1 MSRGFVAA
9 HDAAFELPPR
19 SNTVGRYIEA
29 AVYALLALFF
39 AYVGVLCAVG
49 AFASA
54 VSAVKMLC
62 VLLVTAA
69 LLYAAC
75 RVRRGERAVLV
86 CILALA
92 AVLRVFYVFA
102 VPTQPS
108 SDFALLYS
116 SAQSTVNGD
125 LSWANVTEGYFSWW
139 HYQIPFVL
147 YEAFVLKLVNSMAVL
162 KLLNVMWSVGAVYFV
177 YRIVKCFSTTPC
189 AFAAALLAAVYP
201 GFIVQ
206 VSVLTNQHISLFFI
220 LFGLTV
226 LFETRSY
233 LGCAVS
239 GVLMALGNL
248 MRPEAAI
255 VIAALCCVG
264 LCRFIECPTKKSFA
278 RIIFSLAAVVLA
290 YFAFQKAAELVLHA
304 LGYAPYGIDNAVP
317 EWKLIVGL
325 DMESGGVYSDKY
337 AYLLDILDSTQRKKE
352 AHAVLLSHFL
362 RKNEWMWLFQKKIE
376 YFWTASQADGFNLSG
391 VNMAKELF
399 LGISIEKLTYLL
411 VDIERAILALTYL
424 MSAVSCALYA
434 RSAFAAKRESA
445 SAAPLCI
452 AAVLCGTVL
461 AYLFIE
467 IQPRYRMFA
476 MPFVFAMAAQMLKFI
491 RPVKPTKLWK
501 K

>member
-54 VSAVKMLC
+54 VSAVKTLC
-62 VLLVTAA
+62 VLFVMAA

-75 RVRRGERAVLV
+75 YVPCGEVAALV

-147 YEAFVLKLVNSMAVL
+147 YEALVLKLVNSMAVL
-162 KLLNVMWSVGAVYFV
+162 KLLNVVWSVGMVYFV
-177 YRIVKCFSTTPC
+177 YRIVKGFSTTPC
-189 AFAAALLAAVYP
+189 ALAVALLTAVYP

-233 LGCAVS
+233 WGCAVS
-239 GVLMALGNL
+239 GVLVALGNL

-264 LCRFIECPTKKSFA
+264 LCRFIECPTKKSFV
-278 RIIFSLAAVVLA
+278 RIIFSLVAVMLA
-290 YFAFQKAAELVLHA
+290 YFALQKAVELVLHA
-304 LGYAPYGIDNAVP
+304 LGYAPYGIGNAVP

-325 DMESGGVYSDKY
+325 DMESGGTVSKNY
-337 AYLLDILDSTQRKKE
+337 AHLLDIQDHDERSATIRAIIAAKFDE
-352 AHAVLLSHFL
+352 AVSHPEFFAEKL
-362 RKNEWMWLFQKKIE
+362 K
-376 YFWTASQADGFNLSG
+376 YFWTSCDDTGFTLAG
-391 VNMAKELF
+391 VTEWTKALG
-399 LGISIEKLTYLL
+399 GISAVSMVYTLSSIEY
-411 VDIERAILALTYL
+411 AIRLIVYL

-434 RSAFAAKRESA
+434 RSAFAGKRESV
-445 SAAPLCI
+445 SAAPLCV

-476 MPFVFAMAAQMLKFI
+476 MPFVFAMAVQMLKYI